1 MDAAACLQ
9 ARLLVADTESATLEQ
24 AASAR
29 GKIPPI
35 PGREHHRRDLQ
46 SVTEPI
52 VHPMRETGAGNLIGR
67 LFRGS
72 SDDREA
78 PLSSDRLFGVQV
90 IPVLNRTH
98 CVHCV
103 PGCVQAGQAAMPA
116 SSGRVAPR
124 LRAIGAG
131 RSPFGI
137 AR

>member
-1 MDAAACLQ
+1 MDAAAGLQ
-9 ARLLVADTESATLEQ
+9 ARLFVADAESETLEQ

-29 GKIPPI
+29 EKIPPI

-67 LFRGS
+67 LFRWS

-103 PGCVQAGQAAMPA
+103 PGCVQAGQAAMRA
-116 SSGRVAPR
+116 LSGRVAPR
-124 LRAIGAG
+124 LRAL
-131 RSPFGI
+131 RSCPFGV
-137 AR
+137 AW